1 MTLARQNEP
10 EETSASKVAKKL
22 SDTAL
27 AKRVVSGFC
36 KIKTELP
43 YIIELRSRFRDLPR
57 GKANI
62 DGCRTWTEFC
72 NRRLFRSDRQVR
84 ALIAEALE
92 PEPEASVV
100 QVQVRTTNYTP
111 STVHYVRPTPTEPT
125 RTIIPVY
132 PAKEETETR
141 TIIPVYPDRKQKA
154 AVFLCQVLSAFEC
167 VEYGKIPAESVHA
180 LIVEAEDGNE
190 ERLYEFL
197 AWIDRMP
204 RSDKKYERFK

>member
-1 MTLARQNEP
+1 MNLARKNEP
-10 EETSASKVAKKL
+10 EETSASNAAKKL
-22 SDTAL
+22 SDTVL

-43 YIIELRSRFRDLPR
+43 YIIELRSRFRALPR

-62 DGCRTWTEFC
+62 DGCKTWTDFC
-72 NRRLFRSDRQVR
+72 NRRLFRSDRQIR

-92 PEPEASVV
+92 PEPEPSVV

-111 STVHYVRPTPTEPT
+111 STVHYVRPTLTEPT

-132 PAKEETETR
+132 P
-141 TIIPVYPDRKQKA
+141 DRKEKA
-154 AVFLCQVLSAFEC
+154 AVWLCQVLSAFDAL
-167 VEYGKIPAESVHA
+167 EYAEIPAETVHA
-180 LIVEAEDGNE
+180 LIMEAADGND

-204 RSDKKYERFK
+204 RSANGVKPFEKRSS